1 MKTLDDFIKSIHNRT
16 YGIAYRNNI
25 QVFISVYFI
34 HDGKEKLFLEQE
46 DSNKIKLIKQLVIET
61 PFDQIRVVIHGI
73 SGDKNVFY
81 DKEKIFTDEDV
92 EKSQFLQNLHVEEK
106 AKIANSS
113 NFSEPIMSVPQ
124 AFNGFGQAEI
134 EGIISKRLAEEKTRM
149 ELIDLRE
156 KVSKKDQKISNL
168 QQNIKEL
175 EGKLGEAA
183 NEQEKLETKI
193 RLKENIRYYAGF
205 AGDVLEGFGFE
216 KSKLRQPLA
225 GLLQE
230 EESTTTEQSGKQI
243 EQAKQA
249 DDSGIVDESSD
260 NPNEAVIGMINE
272 FLKRTDKETLALIYE
287 ILVFV
292 ERDKNTAL
300 YLFNHLTQQEKAE

>member
-1 MKTLDDFIKSIHNRT
+1 MKTLDEFIKSIHNRT
-16 YGIAYRNNI
+16 YGISYRKNI
-25 QVFISVYFI
+25 QVLISVYFI
-34 HDGKEKLFLEQE
+34 QQGQEKLILDHEN
-46 DSNKIKLIKQLVIET
+46 SNKVKLLKQLVDKT
-61 PFDQIRVVIHGI
+61 PYDQIKVVIHGV

-92 EKSQFLQNLHVEEK
+92 EKKQLLQNLHADNEP
-106 AKIANSS
+106 KIANSS

-272 FLKRTDKETLALIYE
+272 FLKRIDDETLAYIYE
-287 ILVFV
+287 ILVYV
-292 ERDKNTAL
+292 ERDKSIAKELLT
-300 YLFNHLTQQEKAE
+300 HLTQQEKAE

>member
-16 YGIAYRNNI
+16 YGISYRHKTP
-25 QVFISVYFI
+25 VFISVYFI
-34 HDGKEKLFLEQE
+34 QRGNEQLVLDQE
-46 DSNKIKLIKQLVIET
+46 DSKKIKVIKQLVNQT

-73 SGDKNVFY
+73 SGDRSVYY
-81 DKEKIFTDEDV
+81 DKEKIYTDEDV
-92 EKSQFLQNLHVEEK
+92 EKNQFLRNIHTEDE
-106 AKIANSS
+106 AKISKSS
-113 NFSEPIMSVPQ
+113 QSIKPAMTVPQ

-156 KVSKKDQKISNL
+156 KVSKKDQKIANLNQSIEELQVKLAEAAEEQENL
-168 QQNIKEL
+168 QRIIK
-175 EGKLGEAA
+175 
-183 NEQEKLETKI
+183 
-193 RLKENIRYYAGF
+193 LKEDIRYYAGF
-205 AGDVLEGFGFE
+205 AGDILESIGLD

-230 EESTTTEQSGKQI
+230 EAGKQI
-243 EQAKQA
+243 ESPKE
-249 DDSGIVDESSD
+249 DESGIVEEETS
-260 NPNEAVIGMINE
+260 NPNDAVVSIINE

-300 YLFNHLTQQEKAE
+300 YLYNHLTQQEKAE